1 LLFPFFIKTIHGLH
15 HITFCLTISFFF
27 SVIII
32 NYHAT
37 YATLGHLVE
46 SVKPRGKMKNT
57 IVEIGIY
64 VINGKKTRA
73 ATRRVL
79 PLYVSVSPL
88 HVI

>member
-1 LLFPFFIKTIHGLH
+1 MPRTL
-15 HITFCLTISFFF
+15 
-27 SVIII
+27 
-32 NYHAT
+32 
-37 YATLGHLVE
+37 LGHLVE

-57 IVEIGIY
+57 VVEIGIY